1 MSSVTST
8 LPLRVGAKT
17 HPGKARDENQD
28 RMSRF
33 TTPLGEVF
41 IVADGMGGHRGGA
54 MAAMMTVEGF
64 ERHLQEAQAPDSAA
78 FVLQDAARL
87 TNAEIHRLA
96 HSGDPSIAGMGSTLA
111 LALVSGRSLIIGHA
125 GDSRAY
131 LFRQGRLKRLTRDHS
146 RVQKMIDH
154 RILTEEEAREH
165 PEANVINRAFGQ
177 KPEIELEISE
187 PIELQPGDG
196 ALLCSDGLCGYVDD
210 AAIEQA
216 IRRHAEAQSVTDA
229 LIDLALKAGGEDN
242 VTVQFLQFGERR
254 REETETPEPADPP
267 LEEERDNWWNHD
279 QRGRRR
285 SRLWPALFLLGAF
298 LLGMLTMYALGRW
311 RGWALPAPKTAPA
324 RLNQ

>member
-1 MSSVTST
+1 
-8 LPLRVGAKT
+8 
-17 HPGKARDENQD
+17 
-28 RMSRF
+28 MSRF

-54 MAAMMTVEGF
+54 TAAMMTIEGF
-64 ERHLQEAQAPDSAA
+64 ERYLREPRAPAPAPS
-78 FVLQDAARL
+78 VLQDAARL

-96 HSGDPSIAGMGSTLA
+96 HSGDPAIAGMGSTLA

-177 KPEIELEISE
+177 KPEIEIEISE
-187 PIELQPGDG
+187 PVELWPGDG
-196 ALLCSDGLCGYVDD
+196 VLLCSDGLCGYVDD
-210 AAIEQA
+210 AAIEQT
-216 IRRHAEAQSVTDA
+216 IRRHSQAQSVTDA
-229 LIDLALKAGGEDN
+229 LIDLALGAGGEDN
-242 VTVQFLQFGERR
+242 VTVQFLQFGGRHDKR
-254 REETETPEPADPP
+254 AETPARSSPK
-267 LEEERDNWWNHD
+267 EERDHLRGRD
-279 QRGRRR
+279 QRERR

-298 LLGMLTMYALGRW
+298 LLGMLTMYAIGWRLGW
-311 RGWALPAPKTAPA
+311 TAPA
-324 RLNQ
+324 PAKPSDTRSGKPSGGKNQ